1 MNIKDTIRY
10 YKEGI
15 EKYDRENPATFR
27 DRLAQVNDEFQ
38 ELLEEKNL
46 DELIDVID
54 TIGRVFHQLTGS
66 DIISYAAWP
75 TVKKHGMRYKEY
87 GCIRSRRNCHKYCQ
101 HN

>member
-38 ELLEEKNL
+38 ELLEDKNL
-46 DELIDVID
+46 DELIDVIH
-54 TIGRVFHQLTGS
+54 TIGIVFHQLTGS
-66 DIISYAAWP
+66 HIISYIAWP
-75 TVKKHGMRYKEY
+75 TF
-87 GCIRSRRNCHKYCQ
+87 IN
-101 HN
+101 